1 MKYLVL
7 ALTLL
12 AAGLILG
19 HVERESELYTPV
31 VRIRST
37 DGLYMTMVQPRT
49 ARQNACAAVV
59 QHFEQALKLNCE
71 MCTVESASCAT
82 SLQGVEGAL
91 ARGERLPIY
100 TISAEGI
107 RVGLLGPPRS
117 VETECQAMASQFVR
131 SGIRSAA
138 CIAPLPNEARAKDRG
153 KGRTG

>member
-49 ARQNACAAVV
+49 ARQNACATVV
-59 QHFEQALKLNCE
+59 QHFEQALKLNCD
-71 MCTVESASCAT
+71 
-82 SLQGVEGAL
+82 LHH
-91 ARGERLPIY
+91 
-100 TISAEGI
+100 I
-107 RVGLLGPPRS
+107 RRRHS
-117 VETECQAMASQFVR
+117 RRAA
-131 SGIRSAA
+131 RSA
-138 CIAPLPNEARAKDRG
+138 PLGGDRMPGNGQPVRAQRHPV
-153 KGRTG
+153 RRVHSAVAQ